1 MGWEVVASH
10 HSQHDTGET
19 CRNTSQ
25 NQIEQKAYT
34 GGTCIDTS
42 RKCQA
47 GTARML
53 EDLLR
58 EAGAYSASV
67 ESDEQVMSSCRR
79 CNLFIQDGA
88 GGCDVPSLP
97 T

>member
-1 MGWEVVASH
+1 MMLEVVTSH

-19 CRNTSQ
+19 CLNTSQ
-25 NQIEQKAYT
+25 TQPEQRLVNT
-34 GGTCIDTS
+34 GGTCIDTARS
-42 RKCQA
+42 CQA
-47 GTARML
+47 DTARML

-67 ESDEQVMSSCRR
+67 KSDEQLLS
-79 CNLFIQDGA
+79 LQALIQDDV